1 MMEEKQKI
9 NTENLPAEEL
19 RTPESSLLPDARNLM
34 FEGNTKEY
42 LYQSVNQFE
51 LADFVPE
58 NIQHQYDTARNLFI
72 YGYHVYRFY
81 VVADKQLYSTL
92 EFAIR
97 ECVGEDQLWLYLKQK
112 RKEQKEL
119 KEKKGNISLG
129 LRLYIGYLIEHKLIQ
144 NEDFPQWHHSRAQ
157 HAEHQ
162 YMLDVSKKMDEE
174 NLDSYTL
181 DPDEIDLDAYHFD
194 WDLTKVLSETIPAL
208 RNGLVHGSSSLY
220 PGRIRHFEQTSIII
234 NKMYER
240 TRSLCD

>member
-1 MMEEKQKI
+1 MMEGQQKI

-19 RTPESSLLPDARNLM
+19 RTPESSLLPDARSVM
-34 FEGNTKEY
+34 DSITPEY
-42 LYQSVNQFE
+42 LCNSVKQFE
-51 LADFVPE
+51 LAEYVPE
-58 NIQHQYDTARNLFI
+58 NIRHQYDTARNLYI
-72 YGYHVYRFY
+72 YGYNVYRFY
-81 VVADKQLYSTL
+81 VIADKQLYSTL

-97 ECVGEDQLWLYLKQK
+97 ECIGEDELKRYLLQK
-112 RKEQKEL
+112 R
-119 KEKKGNISLG
+119 KEKKGNPSLG

-162 YMLDVSKKMDEE
+162 YMLNVSKKMDEE

-220 PGRIRHFEQTSIII
+220 TGRIGHFEQTSIII

-240 TRSLCD
+240 TRSHCD

>member
-1 MMEEKQKI
+1 MMEGQQKI

-19 RTPESSLLPDARNLM
+19 RTPESSLLPDARSVM
-34 FEGNTKEY
+34 DGITPEY
-42 LYQSVNQFE
+42 LCNSVKQFE
-51 LADFVPE
+51 LAEYVPE
-58 NIQHQYDTARNLFI
+58 NIKHQYDTARNLYI

-81 VVADKQLYSTL
+81 VIADKQLYSTL

-97 ECVGEDQLWLYLKQK
+97 ECIGEDELKRYLLQK
-112 RKEQKEL
+112 R
-119 KEKKGNISLG
+119 KEKKGNPSLG

-162 YMLDVSKKMDEE
+162 YMLGVSKKMDKE

-194 WDLTKVLSETIPAL
+194 LDLTKVLSETIPAL

-220 PGRIRHFEQTSIII
+220 PGRIGHFEQTSIII

-240 TRSLCD
+240 TRSHCD

>member
-1 MMEEKQKI
+1 MMEEQLKI
-9 NTENLPAEEL
+9 NTEKLPAEEL
-19 RTPESSLLPDARNLM
+19 RTPESSLLPDARNSM
-34 FEGNTKEY
+34 FEGNTKEH

-112 RKEQKEL
+112 RKELKAQKE
-119 KEKKGNISLG
+119 KRGNPSLG

-144 NEDFPQWHHSRAQ
+144 NEDFPQWHHSRARN
-157 HAEHQ
+157 AEHQ
-162 YMLDVSKKMDEE
+162 YRHEICKKMDEE
-174 NLDSYTL
+174 GLSSHNLDY
-181 DPDEIDLDAYHFD
+181 DEIDLDAYHFD

-220 PGRIRHFEQTSIII
+220 PGVISHFEQTSIII

-240 TRSLCD
+240 TKRVTA